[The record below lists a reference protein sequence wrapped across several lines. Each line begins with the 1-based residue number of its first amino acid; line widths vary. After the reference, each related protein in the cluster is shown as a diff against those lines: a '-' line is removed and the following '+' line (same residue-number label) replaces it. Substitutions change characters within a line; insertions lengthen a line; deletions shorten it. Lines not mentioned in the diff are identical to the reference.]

1 MGESS
6 KKLQRQDEIIHSLEF
21 RRQMTA
27 TVEELA
33 GEFALSPATI
43 RRDLETLETRG
54 RIVRVM
60 GGVRLLPMYPV
71 IARNFEE
78 RSGANLHEKMRI
90 VEKAIEYIPDNSV
103 LILDNGTTSW
113 LLSKK
118 LKGKK
123 NLTVITS
130 SLPIVETLGKDSEI
144 RLMMPGG
151 VFRQRNLDFIGSRIP
166 EFFADINAD
175 IAIMTCDAIHPA
187 QGVYKIDEASA
198 ILGRAMTGAAR
209 QVCIIADHSKIGA
222 YGTFRFLTP
231 EKIDTLFTGSG
242 TPQTVKEQLKAG
254 AFKTM
259 YC

>member
-6 KKLQRQDEIIHSLEF
+6 KKLQRQNQIMQSLEF

-33 GEFALSPATI
+33 AEFSLSPATI
-43 RRDLETLETRG
+43 RRDLEKLETRG

-71 IARNFEE
+71 VARNFEE
-78 RSGANLHEKMRI
+78 RSRINQPEKMRI

-103 LILDNGTTSW
+103 VILDNGTTSW

-130 SLPIVETLGKDSEI
+130 SLPIVETLGKDNDI

-151 VFRQRNLDFIGSRIP
+151 VFRQRNLDFTGSRIT
-166 EFFADINAD
+166 EFFNDICADVAV
-175 IAIMTCDAIHPA
+175 MTCDSILPA
-187 QGVYKIDEASA
+187 KGVYKIDESSA
-198 ILGRAMTGAAR
+198 ILGHAMINAAR
-209 QVCIIADHSKIGA
+209 QVFVVASHTKIGA

-231 EKIDTLFTGSG
+231 EKIGILFTGSG
-242 TPQTVKEQLKAG
+242 APHNVTEQLKNG
-254 AFKTM
+254 AFKTI